1 MSSVRLAARV
11 TALLLVALGL
21 AACTSAATGPGAPP
35 PPVVRISAFEY
46 AFDPATVEVDAGPVR
61 FAVTNT
67 GTVEHEFEIL
77 DADGGV
83 VDEVEGL
90 VPGLTRQLTV
100 DLEPG
105 RYTYVCRI
113 AGHEQAGMK
122 GILTVDG

>member
-11 TALLLVALGL
+11 TALLLVALAL
-21 AACTSAATGPGAPP
+21 AACTSAATGPGATPP
-35 PPVVRISAFEY
+35 PIVRISAFEY
-46 AFDPATVEVDAGPVR
+46 AFDPATVEVDAGSVT

-100 DLEPG
+100 DLKPG